1 MTTTGAGSAHP
12 LVEHLREIQ
21 AGEHAKWVIATG
33 VLAEVRQEMAD
44 LQRRFEEAERSLLAA
59 DVRLSAVSDTV
70 RQAEEFLGAKQPSHP
85 PTDPG
90 ERPNSADP
98 QSSGSDARDSGVP
111 HQAAGRPASGVDTE
125 QKSLTELVL
134 EALVDGLD
142 TPTSKIVA
150 HAQLE
155 RPDATPRQIT
165 NCASHM
171 RAKGKVLIVGRGLYR
186 LVSKE
191 PRT

>member
-33 VLAEVRQEMAD
+33 VLAEVRQEMVD
-44 LQRRFEEAERSLLAA
+44 LQRRFEEAERALLSA

-70 RQAEEFLGAKQPSHP
+70 RQAEEFLGVEQPSHP
-85 PTDPG
+85 TADPG
-90 ERPNSADP
+90 EHPNPAGP
-98 QSSGSDARDSGVP
+98 QSSGSN
-111 HQAAGRPASGVDTE
+111 VDTE
-125 QKSLTELVL
+125 PKSLTELVL
-134 EALVDGLD
+134 EALADGLD

-165 NCASHM
+165 NCASHL
-171 RAKGKVLIVGRGLYR
+171 RARGKVLIVGRGVYR
-186 LVSKE
+186 LAIKE